1 VFDDAFAHGEGQVEA
16 TKGGV
21 ALFKPGDDTQSVE
34 IVVEGE
40 AVGAEGAVESFFS
53 GVAEGRV
60 ANVVRQRQRF
70 SEFMIESERGGQG
83 AGDLG
88 DFEGVRKAATEVVG
102 WRAGARAGED
112 LGLAGE
118 AAEGAGVEDARRVAG
133 EWGAVGMKWFKMRA
147 LRERRVSGARD
158 GDLWR

>member
-1 VFDDAFAHGEGQVEA
+1 MLDDAFSDAEGEIQSGMGGIALLEVLDDAEGVDVVVESQA
-16 TKGGV
+16 V
-21 ALFKPGDDTQSVE
+21 ALE
-34 IVVEGE
+34 AAVEG
-40 AVGAEGAVESFFS
+40 ALS